1 MPSLFPWRVDLSTSR
16 ARYSGTS
23 CPSSSQVPLEIL
35 SQKILHESHI
45 RQVGSPGSEL
55 STTPVACHRK
65 DIPWTHVQACHPT
78 TSTPH
83 TKAPHGMY
91 CPGPA
96 DWDTCKSFVQ
106 CPGGCGLFL
115 PTDHDTTLSLSYAAC
130 TTSGATVH
138 RLMAQWHFVAR
149 FEALLWREGSRLV
162 LGTLVS
168 MLHDHRILWCACI
181 LMAARDR
188 YLASGFGHAM
198 GFDSPAGLPAFE
210 PSGPLSNPRSYL
222 CSPRLL

>member
-78 TSTPH
+78 TSTPC

-91 CPGPA
+91 YPGTA
-96 DWDTCKSFVQ
+96 DWDTCKSFVL

-115 PTDHDTTLSLSYAAC
+115 PTDHDTTVSLLFAAC
-130 TTSGATVH
+130 TTSAGTD
-138 RLMAQWHFVAR
+138 RQPIAQQHVEAR
-149 FEALLWREGSRLV
+149 FEASQCCPGSRLV

-168 MLHDHRILWCACI
+168 MLLEHLYIRGTGRRFISIDPL
-181 LMAARDR
+181 
-188 YLASGFGHAM
+188 
-198 GFDSPAGLPAFE
+198 AGLPAL
-210 PSGPLSNPRSYL
+210 PG
-222 CSPRLL
+222 